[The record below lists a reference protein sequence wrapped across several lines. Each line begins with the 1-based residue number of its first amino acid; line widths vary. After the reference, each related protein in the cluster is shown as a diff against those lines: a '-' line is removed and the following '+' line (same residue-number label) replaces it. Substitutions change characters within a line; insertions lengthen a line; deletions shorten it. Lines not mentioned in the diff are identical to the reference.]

1 MSPTYYV
8 VHRAKF
14 EAELE
19 TALQAGDLP
28 RMQAALVGLT
38 NLGRAIHGQQPA
50 A

>member
-8 VHRAKF
+8 VHRARF

-19 TALQAGDLP
+19 TARHAGDRP
-28 RMQAALVGLT
+28 GMQVALTDLT
-38 NLGRAIHGQQPA
+38 NLRRYMYGQPA